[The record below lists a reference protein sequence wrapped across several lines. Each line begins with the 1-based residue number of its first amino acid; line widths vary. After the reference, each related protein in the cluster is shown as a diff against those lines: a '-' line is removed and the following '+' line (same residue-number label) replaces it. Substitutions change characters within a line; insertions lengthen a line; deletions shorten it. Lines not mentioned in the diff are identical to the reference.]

1 MGHIFLK
8 QTPFLPAQTGWFR
21 RALALA
27 FGVALGQAFAAD
39 IPKPSAIA
47 PESQGTFRGRPT
59 VKAVRID
66 QAPDIDGHLVDEPW
80 RLAKPAGE
88 FLQKEPKENVPHSQP
103 TEFRVLFDDDAL
115 YIGVWCFDT
124 ESDRL
129 VALNMERDGH
139 MYFEDVV
146 MITLDTFQDR
156 RNGYQFSV
164 NTNGARGD
172 ATISNNTSV
181 SPEWDGAWTV
191 SYTHLTL
198 PTKA

>member
-1 MGHIFLK
+1 MERLFITKTGFLC
-8 QTPFLPAQTGWFR
+8 AQTRCFCR
-21 RALALA
+21 SLALA
-27 FGVALGQAFAAD
+27 FGVFLGQALAD
-39 IPKPSAIA
+39 NIPKPSAIT
-47 PESQGTFRGRPT
+47 PESRGTFRGRPT
-59 VKAVRID
+59 VKAVRVD
-66 QAPDIDGHLVDEPW
+66 EAPDIDGHLVDKPW

-146 MITLDTFQDR
+146 MITLDTFLDR

-172 ATISNNTSV
+172 ATISNNTS
-181 SPEWDGAWTV
+181 AV